1 MSYAQWSSFAY
12 YNTGDIVGY
21 EAVNYQALLAN
32 INVLPTT
39 LAPNWQLLTPPTPSA
54 VDSLNTLT
62 GNVVLSSGD
71 ATFTP
76 NSGTGVLD
84 MVIAFPAPPFA
95 PSYGSF
101 FSSTTQALNNGAET
115 VITYDA
121 ASIRTSDIGP
131 SSGGTPFSGILV
143 SNAGV
148 YKFLFSIQVDRT
160 GGGNGQFQAYLKVNS
175 ADVPD
180 TNTQIVVNQNTQTL
194 NTCEFILQLSAI
206 SVIQVVCWSNSAGQR
221 ALAVPISP
229 TTPVAIP
236 SIISNITR
244 IA

>member
-12 YNTGDIVGY
+12 YNVGDIVGY

-39 LAPNWQLLTPPTPSA
+39 LAPNWQLLTTPTPSA

-62 GNVVLSSGD
+62 GNVVLSSAD

-76 NSGTGVLD
+76 DPLTGVLD
-84 MVIAFPAPPFA
+84 MAITFPIT
-95 PSYGSF
+95 PSVVSYASF
-101 FSSTTQALNNGAET
+101 FSSTTQALANGAET
-115 VITYDA
+115 ILTYDG
-121 ASIRTSDIGP
+121 ASINTADINP
-131 SSGGTPFSGILV
+131 STPYPTGGIV
-143 SNAGV
+143 VANAGI

-160 GGGNGQFQAYLKVNS
+160 GGGSGVFQAWIRVGGV
-175 ADVPD
+175 DVPD
-180 TNTQIVVNQNTQTL
+180 SNTQIVVNNNTQTL
-194 NTCEFILQLSAI
+194 NTCEFIVSIGAGQAI
-206 SVIQVVCWSNSAGQR
+206 EVVCWSNSVGQQ
-221 ALAVPISP
+221 ALAVPISL